1 MAIFEAAYLAFDEA
15 NVARRGL
22 LIRHLVLPEGLA
34 GTEQTLTFIAEEVS
48 RATCLNLMGQYH
60 PAGKVLTG
68 DFPDLARRVT
78 TEEMAQAY
86 QYARAAGLWRFD
98 N

>member
-48 RATCLNLMGQYH
+48 RATCLNLMGLYRPCFQ
-60 PAGKVLTG
+60 ASR
-68 DFPDLARRVT
+68 FP
-78 TEEMAQAY
+78 
-86 QYARAAGLWRFD
+86 GLDRCPNRSELHEASAID
-98 N
+98 KRLGLHRLD